1 VYLFLDHFVI
11 TGFKQKGGIHLQN
24 KNAFLSLALLV
35 LLLINVDGQ
44 EYENHAEKALADSTF
59 AWKTITSNKIR
70 IYYQKGSFAERHR
83 VMILRSVT
91 TAVDEVLNFLGES
104 DWNRVL
110 NVFYLESRQEM
121 KKIVGHPYTGFSDWT
136 ANAIFI
142 VLNPEWRSFEKHEF
156 THVVTMGIWGLPHE
170 TSRWMIEGVAVC
182 CDGWCREYS
191 VDEIAFHLLSNDQ
204 LPKLEELFKNF
215 ASLGEIRA
223 GISAGSFIGFI
234 VKTFGVDK
242 LRSLWSEGVGNIRE
256 VLGGDLNQI
265 ETSWR
270 SYLRQKV
277 QKDIPLDLDNINEL
291 KCG

>member
-1 VYLFLDHFVI
+1 M
-11 TGFKQKGGIHLQN
+11 QN
-24 KNAFLSLALLV
+24 KNAFLSLALLA
-35 LLLINVDGQ
+35 LLSINVTGQ
-44 EYENHAEKALADSTF
+44 EYENLVKKALADSTF
-59 AWKTITSNKIR
+59 TWKTIASNKIR

-83 VMILRSVT
+83 MMILRSVT
-91 TAVDEVLNFLGES
+91 TAVDEVLDLLEES
-104 DWNRVL
+104 NWNGVL

-121 KKIVGHPYTGFSDWT
+121 KRIVGHTYSGFSDWT
-136 ANAIFI
+136 SNAIFI

-156 THVVTMGIWGLPHE
+156 THVVTMGIWGSPHE
-170 TSRWMIEGVAVC
+170 TSRWMVEGMAIY

-191 VDEIAFHLLSNDQ
+191 VDEIAFHMLARNQ
-204 LPKLEELFKNF
+204 LPHLQELFENF
-215 ASLGEIRA
+215 AALGEIRA

-256 VLGGDLNQI
+256 LLGDDLNQI

-270 SYLRQKV
+270 SYLKRKV
-277 QKDIPLDLDNINEL
+277 QKDIQLDLDNINDL